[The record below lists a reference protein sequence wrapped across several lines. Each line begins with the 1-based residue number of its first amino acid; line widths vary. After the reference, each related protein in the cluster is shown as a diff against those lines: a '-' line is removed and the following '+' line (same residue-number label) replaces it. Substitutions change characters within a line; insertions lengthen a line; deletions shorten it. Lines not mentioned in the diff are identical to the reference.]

1 MCLHKGTS
9 SLFISLSFQDGEAS
23 EMVFWIIE
31 ARSAVAAVRARI
43 PGIIRKTYSAPIT
56 ALLISFRYFSVRPLM
71 YF

>member
-9 SLFISLSFQDGEAS
+9 SLFISLSFLDGEAG

>member
-9 SLFISLSFQDGEAS
+9 SLFISLSFLDGEAC

>member
-1 MCLHKGTS
+1 MCLCGDTS
-9 SLFISLSFQDGEAS
+9 SLFISLSFLDGEAS

-43 PGIIRKTYSAPIT
+43 PGVIRKTYIVPIT
-56 ALLISFRYFSVRPLM
+56 ALLISIMYFSVRPLM